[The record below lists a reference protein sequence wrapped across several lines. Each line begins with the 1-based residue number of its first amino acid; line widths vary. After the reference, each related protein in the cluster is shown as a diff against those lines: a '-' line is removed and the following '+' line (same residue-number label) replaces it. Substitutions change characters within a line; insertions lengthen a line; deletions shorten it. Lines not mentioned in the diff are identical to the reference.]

1 MKETRQSAF
10 AGALRLP
17 RVPVWRLGLLW
28 EDYPTFRTCKEM
40 FLGDSALR
48 GFSPE
53 GKLIVTSEH
62 LWSTSQIYFALGV
75 SRRFPTWKRAAAAL
89 EPVSACAK
97 PRMSTSELGSDL
109 TPPL

>member
-28 EDYPTFRTCKEM
+28 EDCPTFRTCKEM

-48 GFSPE
+48 GFSPK

-62 LWSTSQIYFALGV
+62 LPDLFCSGSFQALPHLEKSSCSIRARV
-75 SRRFPTWKRAAAAL
+75 SMCK
-89 EPVSACAK
+89 AK
-97 PRMSTSELGSDL
+97 DEYQ
-109 TPPL
+109 

>member
-17 RVPVWRLGLLW
+17 RVPVWRFGLLW

-48 GFSPE
+48 GFSPK
-53 GKLIVTSEH
+53 GKLIVTSGAPPRFIL
-62 LWSTSQIYFALGV
+62 LWEFPGASPLG
-75 SRRFPTWKRAAAAL
+75 KEQL
-89 EPVSACAK
+89 QH
-97 PRMSTSELGSDL
+97 
-109 TPPL
+109 